1 MQCQTCGT
9 QNRADS
15 KFCQGCGATL
25 PITTQQSAQPPT
37 QKFNTPPPIPQPPAQ
52 PIPAPPRPVQPTPP
66 PLGANIA
73 GQHDQAAANIWGPF
87 AGYGSRRRHVSW
99 LLDNL
104 GHRESDLHRAI
115 TQRFSLR
122 EVAGSQMEYKTLT
135 AQGVLVQ
142 QRPFYFVTRRIT
154 TAALYIA
161 QFGKDL
167 YISQATYVKS
177 PISPLRIIIV
187 ALVLLYQLTY
197 PSWLGSRVEAAL
209 GGGLFG
215 GSAAFP
221 TALLC
226 LGGPLYVGTSISLFL
241 LVFYSLYKFLAD
253 KDPAAAFR
261 KLPDEFD
268 EDDAIALEKSVEE
281 TVRQALDSIG
291 IQGNLMSVAQQQS
304 FGSGTARLI

>member
-9 QNRADS
+9 QNRSDS

-25 PITTQQSAQPPT
+25 PAAPQQSTQVPT
-37 QKFNTPPPIPQPPAQ
+37 QRFNAPPPIPKPPSQPAPAQ
-52 PIPAPPRPVQPTPP
+52 PRPIQPAPPPP
-66 PLGANIA
+66 GANIA

-104 GHRESDLHRAI
+104 GQRESELHSAI

-122 EVAGSQMEYKTLT
+122 ELAGSQMEYKTLT

-142 QRPFYFVTRRIT
+142 KRPFYFVTRGIT

-167 YISQATYVKS
+167 YISQTTYIKS
-177 PISPLRIIIV
+177 PISPLRIVIAAVI
-187 ALVLLYQLTY
+187 LIYQLAY
-197 PSWLGSRVEAAL
+197 PSWLGARIEASL
-209 GGGLFG
+209 GGGFFG
-215 GSAAFP
+215 GEPFP

-226 LGGPLYVGTSISLFL
+226 LGGPIYVGTSITLFM
-241 LVFYSLYKFLAD
+241 LVFYSLYKFLVD
-253 KDPAAAFR
+253 KDPVAAFR

-268 EDDAIALEKSVEE
+268 EDDAVALEKSVEE
-281 TVRQALDSIG
+281 TVRQALDGIG
-291 IQGNLMSVAQQQS
+291 IQSNIMPVAQQQS
-304 FGSGTARLI
+304 FGSGTSRLI